1 MRLLTL
7 TAGPRTN
14 PLSVNGGT
22 AVVTIPSDI
31 APGNYLIRHEIIALH
46 LAITEGGAEF
56 YPSCT
61 QIAISGN
68 GSGRPKSEELVSF
81 PGAYKDD
88 DPGIFF
94 PEVYTMFKLDGRRLL
109 ITTTDIQ
116 YECNIYLPR
125 PRDRFIRFTIF

>member
-1 MRLLTL
+1 M
-7 TAGPRTN
+7 GPTRPQCVLAFIAQTGAN
-14 PLSVNGGT
+14 WTSLSVNGGT
-22 AVVTIPSDI
+22 AVVTIPNNI

-94 PEVYTMFKLDGRRLL
+94 PEVCTSFK
-109 ITTTDIQ
+109 
-116 YECNIYLPR
+116 
-125 PRDRFIRFTIF
+125 